1 MKLPLKKKS
10 IMEKEKILVPPPP
23 PPHTH
28 THTHT
33 CSLLKTFFHNFNVQ
47 SDVVPS
53 VKQIKARYLDL
64 IEGTSVVM
72 AGSSWNLSSNPT
84 MPDLKR

>member
-1 MKLPLKKKS
+1 MEKKK
-10 IMEKEKILVPPPP
+10 IPPPP
-23 PPHTH
+23 PPPPP
-28 THTHT
+28 
-33 CSLLKTFFHNFNVQ
+33 SLLKTFFHNFNVQ
-47 SDVVPS
+47 SDIVPS